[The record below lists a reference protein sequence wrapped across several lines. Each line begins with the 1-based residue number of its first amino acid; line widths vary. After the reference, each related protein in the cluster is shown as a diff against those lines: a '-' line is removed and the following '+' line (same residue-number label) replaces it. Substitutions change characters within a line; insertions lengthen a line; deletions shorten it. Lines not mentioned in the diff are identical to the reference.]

1 MDDLGAPVQELMS
14 ELLLV
19 PEDVLL
25 VRFRKS
31 LVRGRR
37 GHEWEPDIGTAAGKF
52 SGESA
57 K

>member
-1 MDDLGAPVQELMS
+1 MS

-37 GHEWEPDIGTAAGKF
+37 GHEWEPDIGTAAGKL